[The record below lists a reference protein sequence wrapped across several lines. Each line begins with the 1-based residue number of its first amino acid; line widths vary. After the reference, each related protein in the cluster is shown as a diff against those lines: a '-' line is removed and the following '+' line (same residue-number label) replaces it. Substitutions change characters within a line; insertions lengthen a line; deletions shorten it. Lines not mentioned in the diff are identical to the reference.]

1 VPEEESA
8 TPDLVR
14 LTRQAID
21 ASNRGD
27 IDAILGL
34 FAPDAV
40 WESLDG
46 IGVFKGAT
54 AVRGFLTDWL
64 SSYEVFDTEA
74 EEVANL
80 GGGITFVVV
89 RQSGRLLGAAGRM
102 QQRFAWAIA
111 WERRLAVHVFA
122 GMDIEKARPAA
133 ERVAEERG

>member
-1 VPEEESA
+1 MSQES
-8 TPDLVR
+8 TSPDLVR

-27 IDAILGL
+27 IDAIMGL

-64 SSYEVFDTEA
+64 SSYGAFDTEA
-74 EEVANL
+74 EEIANL

-89 RQSGRLLGAAGRM
+89 RQSGQLLGAAGRT
-102 QQRFAWAIA
+102 QQRFAWAIT
-111 WERRLAVHVFA
+111 WERRLTVHVLA
-122 GMDIEKARPAA
+122 AMDIETARAAA
-133 ERVAEERG
+133 ERLARERG